1 MNSNIQNDISINISQ
16 RISISDLN
24 QNSINDNMS
33 SGSYKNAQISNIIK
47 NSNIGNLLIL
57 SCGHEGLFSAKELEM
72 YSMYLLNSRF
82 IT

>member
-33 SGSYKNAQISNIIK
+33 SGSYKNAQISN
-47 NSNIGNLLIL
+47 L
-57 SCGHEGLFSAKELEM
+57 EELQD
-72 YSMYLLNSRF
+72 
-82 IT
+82 